1 MKKKKKLKSTDILQG
16 LQQIRKDEQA
26 TDIQAT
32 TQTKSETL
40 FGLLSAESGKIKVGM
55 FYYNEDKTF
64 SKRLVAGKQVSGVV
78 VFVDESGQHG
88 LIDLLR
94 QKILPWSSDGLFVAL
109 PEELSGK
116 ENTRL
121 IIEAANKKVK
131 EQKRLSIALIM
142 LMMASKPER
151 PFSQAKKNR
160 TRLRT
165 ILN

>member
-1 MKKKKKLKSTDILQG
+1 MKKKKELKTTDISQG
-16 LQQIRKDEQA
+16 LQQIQKDEQI

-32 TQTKSETL
+32 TQTKSEAR

-94 QKILPWSSDGLFVAL
+94 QKILPWSSDGLMEFFY
-109 PEELSGK
+109 P
-116 ENTRL
+116 
-121 IIEAANKKVK
+121 
-131 EQKRLSIALIM
+131 
-142 LMMASKPER
+142 
-151 PFSQAKKNR
+151 
-160 TRLRT
+160 
-165 ILN
+165 